1 MQNGVNA
8 ADSNPPATFS
18 ESQERRIIWLLCLLA
33 AAHVF
38 IFSATFPFFNNV
50 DEQTHLDLVVRYSQ
64 ARLPHAL
71 DTPCPEAM
79 PYFVIYNTPEYLW
92 PPDTYLGGRIPPPP
106 WTQPMNKIKPMLL
119 SRLAAWQTVKNYEAS
134 QPPLYY
140 TLAALWWRLGKVCGF
155 HDGRLLY
162 WLRFLNLLVVA
173 ILVWMGFAA
182 ARLVFPGR
190 RFLRLGVPALLA
202 FIPQSAFYSI
212 QNDVLSPLAFGAAF
226 ILLVR
231 LLRAEIPGVR
241 LGTFT
246 GLALAATFLTKISNL
261 PLLAVSGA
269 AVLFKVWCL
278 AKAGKLRAAGP
289 ALASLAL
296 CAGLPM
302 IAWLAWCKHTFGD
315 FTGTAAKIQFLGWTH
330 KPFSEWWHHPIFT
343 PHGLWTFVS
352 GLMATFWQGE
362 FLWHR
367 QPLASPVV
375 DTIYAIS
382 SVGFVGVAVIALL
395 YRSTAS
401 TGLQRQALWFGFW
414 SFIAAV
420 VFLGFL
426 SILYDF
432 RDCFYPSG
440 AHPYFTSGR
449 LMLGALIPFLLLYLY
464 GLDRALGRVKN
475 NWIRPLVLIGM
486 ILFMLIS
493 EIATDWRLFPNAYNW
508 FHM

>member
-18 ESQERRIIWLLCLLA
+18 ESPERRIVWLLCLFAAVHVFVFSA
-33 AAHVF
+33 AA
-38 IFSATFPFFNNV
+38 PFFSNV
-50 DEQTHLDLVVRYSQ
+50 DEQIHFDLAVKYSQ
-64 ARLPHAL
+64 VHIPRSLEPVS
-71 DTPCPEAM
+71 TEVV
-79 PYFVIYNTPEYLW
+79 PYTTLYGSPEYVGI
-92 PPDTYLGGRIPPPP
+92 PTNYPDGQFPPPP
-106 WTQPMNKIKPMLL
+106 WTQPLEKVRPALVAKT
-119 SRLAAWQTVKNYEAS
+119 AAWRAVTNYEAA

-190 RFLRLGVPALLA
+190 HFLRLGVPALLA

-212 QNDVLSPLAFGAAF
+212 QNDVLSPLVFGAAF

-241 LGTFT
+241 LGILT
-246 GLALAATFLTKISNL
+246 GLALAAAFLTKISNL
-261 PLLAVSGA
+261 PLLAVSGLV
-269 AVLFKVWCL
+269 VLFKIGCL
-278 AKAGKLRAAGP
+278 ARSGKLRAAGP
-289 ALASLAL
+289 SLAALAL

-315 FTGTAAKIQFLGWTH
+315 FTGTAAKIQFLGWTT
-330 KPFSEWWHHPIFT
+330 KSFGEWWHHPIFT

-362 FLWHR
+362 FLRHR
-367 QPLASPVV
+367 QPLASPFV
-375 DTIYAIS
+375 DAIYAIS
-382 SVGFVGVAVIALL
+382 SIGFVGVAVIALVS
-395 YRSTAS
+395 RSATTS
-401 TGLQRQALWFGFW
+401 QRQALWFGFG
-414 SFIAAV
+414 SFIATV

-432 RDCFYPSG
+432 QDCFYPSR

-464 GLDRALGRVKN
+464 GLDCALCRVKN
-475 NWIRPLVLIGM
+475 SWIRPLVLIGM

-493 EIATDWRLFPNAYNW
+493 ETIIDWRLFPNAYNW

>member
-18 ESQERRIIWLLCLLA
+18 ESQERSIVWLLCLLA
-33 AAHVF
+33 AIHVF
-38 IFSATFPFFNNV
+38 VFSAAAPFFNNV
-50 DEQTHLDLVVRYSQ
+50 DEQIHFDLAVKYSQ
-64 ARLPHAL
+64 GHIPRSLEPVS
-71 DTPCPEAM
+71 TEVV
-79 PYFVIYNTPEYLW
+79 PYASFYGSPEYVGI
-92 PPDTYLGGRIPPPP
+92 PANYPDGQFPPPP
-106 WTQPMNKIKPMLL
+106 WTQPLEKVRPALVAKTAVW
-119 SRLAAWQTVKNYEAS
+119 RAVTNYEAA

-140 TLAALWWRLGKVCGF
+140 TLAALWWHLGKVCGF

-162 WLRFLNLLVVA
+162 WLRFLNLLIVA

-182 ARLVFPGR
+182 ARRVFPGR

-241 LGTFT
+241 LGTLT

-261 PLLAVSGA
+261 PLLAVSGL
-269 AVLFKVWCL
+269 VVPFKIGCL
-278 AKAGKLRAAGP
+278 ARSGKLRAAGL

-315 FTGTAAKIQFLGWTH
+315 FSGTAAKIQFLGWTH
-330 KPFSEWWHHPIFT
+330 KPFSEWWQHPIFT
-343 PHGLWTFVS
+343 PHGLWTFVC

-375 DTIYAIS
+375 DAIYAIL
-382 SVGFVGVAVIALL
+382 SVGFVGVAVITLL
-395 YRSTAS
+395 SRSSDAIAA
-401 TGLQRQALWFGFW
+401 QRQALWFGFW
-414 SFIAAV
+414 SFIAAMA
-420 VFLGFL
+420 FLGFL
-426 SILYDF
+426 SIFYDF
-432 RDCFYPSG
+432 QGCFYPSS

-464 GLDRALGRVKN
+464 GLDRALCRVKN
-475 NWIRPLVLIGM
+475 NWVRPLILMGL

-493 EIATDWRLFPNAYNW
+493 EILIDWQLFPNAYNW